1 MLSLEHTRRD
11 FLKSSI
17 GLTGL
22 TLPSLLS
29 LVSKAGTQAPKAK
42 SCIVLYTWGGMSHYE
57 SFDPKPEA
65 PSDIRGEFKPI
76 STATPGIQFCEHLPL
91 LAKHTEKMAIVRS
104 IHHRHG
110 GHQQGMYVSLT
121 GHDPE
126 GGIKAKS
133 RKSWPSITSMISK
146 FNEPRAGTPRA
157 IKLPYSMYDN
167 GTLMAGDYGGWLGSA
182 YDPVIMRTPAGEPF
196 QGVTRYTD
204 KALNLEL
211 NLEKHRI
218 QDRSSLLNQL
228 DTRLGQTNGN
238 STVYDQL
245 DRYRKMAAD
254 LLLGSPVHDAYN
266 LEKED
271 QRVRDMYGDHICGQS
286 LLLARRLVEAGV
298 PVVQALCS
306 AGDLAGGGGDNW
318 DTHRNHFPK
327 MKDRLL
333 PVFDRSVSALLTDL
347 EQRGMLDET
356 LVVFLTDFGRTPKIN
371 GNGGRDHHP
380 GVYSVALA
388 GGGIRGG
395 QVYGASDS
403 RGAEPSSNACS
414 PADFHATIYSLL
426 GIDHKAEL
434 HDQQGRPF
442 KICDGD
448 PLPII

>member
-1 MLSLEHTRRD
+1 MLSLEHTRRN

-22 TLPSLLS
+22 TVPSLLS
-29 LVSKAGTQAPKAK
+29 LISKAGTQAPKAK

-57 SFDPKPEA
+57 SFDPKPDA
-65 PSDIRGEFKPI
+65 PSDIRGEFKAIP
-76 STATPGIQFCEHLPL
+76 TATPGIQFCEHLPL

-133 RKSWPSITSMISK
+133 QKSWPSITSMISK

-182 YDPVIMRTPAGEPF
+182 YDPIIMRTPSGEPY

-211 NLEKHRI
+211 NIEKHRI

-228 DTRLGQTNGN
+228 DTQLGQKNG
-238 STVYDQL
+238 TGTEYDQL

-395 QVYGASDS
+395 QVYGSSDS
-403 RGAEPSSNACS
+403 RGAEPGSNACS

-442 KICDGD
+442 IICDGE

>member
-1 MLSLEHTRRD
+1 MSCEALRLRAPTAER
-11 FLKSSI
+11 
-17 GLTGL
+17 
-22 TLPSLLS
+22 LL
-29 LVSKAGTQAPKAK
+29 
-42 SCIVLYTWGGMSHYE
+42 
-57 SFDPKPEA
+57 
-65 PSDIRGEFKPI
+65 
-76 STATPGIQFCEHLPL
+76 
-91 LAKHTEKMAIVRS
+91 
-104 IHHRHG
+104 G
-110 GHQQGMYVSLT
+110 GHARGLA
-121 GHDPE
+121 P
-126 GGIKAKS
+126 
-133 RKSWPSITSMISK
+133 
-146 FNEPRAGTPRA
+146 
-157 IKLPYSMYDN
+157 
-167 GTLMAGDYGGWLGSA
+167 LGSA
-182 YDPVIMRTPAGEPF
+182 FGR
-196 QGVTRYTD
+196 
-204 KALNLEL
+204 
-211 NLEKHRI
+211 
-218 QDRSSLLNQL
+218 LLRHLVLADLL
-228 DTRLGQTNGN
+228 DGRLLLVERAFG
-238 STVYDQL
+238 STERRL
-245 DRYRKMAAD
+245 RRAAD

-395 QVYGASDS
+395 QVYGSSDS
-403 RGAEPSSNACS
+403 RGAEPGSNACS

-448 PLPII
+448 PLPIV